1 MNRKVAVNTAQP
13 GDEMVLESADS
24 ALCGITSVYVRWH
37 QLIIDVLLV
46 HEGLEDLGAAFIVE
60 AL

>member
-1 MNRKVAVNTAQP
+1 MNREVAVDTAHP
-13 GDEMVLESADS
+13 GDEMILKGTDR
-24 ALCGITSVYVRWH
+24 ALRGITSVYMGWN

-46 HEGLEDLGAAFIVE
+46 HEVLEDLGAFIVE

>member
-1 MNRKVAVNTAQP
+1 MNREVAVDTAQS
-13 GDEMVLESADS
+13 GYEMVLEGTDR
-24 ALCGITSVYVRWH
+24 ALCGITSVYMRRH

-46 HEGLEDLGAAFIVE
+46 HEVLEDLGAFIVE